1 MFDLYVLAYSIFG
14 SSSRTII
21 VAVPLLVLFCPHGV
35 LSAFDWLWE
44 ASQMIKLAEL
54 RILPSLSVAT
64 HTDVL
69 SGHHSFLPHERISGC
84 TVRSRQSFMGK
95 ELVIR

>member
-1 MFDLYVLAYSIFG
+1 MQDYYS
-14 SSSRTII
+14 SYTLL
-21 VAVPLLVLFCPHGV
+21 LLVLFCPHSV
-35 LSAFDWLWE
+35 LSFFEWLWE

-54 RILPSLSVAT
+54 RILPPLSLAT

-69 SGHHSFLPHERISGC
+69 SGHHSFLPHERTSGC
-84 TVRSRQSFMGK
+84 TVRRRQSFMGK